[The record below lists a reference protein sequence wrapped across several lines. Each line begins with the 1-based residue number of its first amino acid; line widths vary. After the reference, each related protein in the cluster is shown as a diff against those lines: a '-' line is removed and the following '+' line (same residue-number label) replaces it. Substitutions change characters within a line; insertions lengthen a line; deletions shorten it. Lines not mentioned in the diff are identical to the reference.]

1 MVQNGSVTQVI
12 LPQRETPSLTG
23 NVTVLATAL
32 KSTHKLRAAKNKFR
46 QSVYLSLAFMSH
58 RAIWKSAP
66 RLLEVTGAHLEQMG
80 LYNLNRCFQFL
91 HMRVE
96 HVSSPKTECLTL
108 SLLTL
113 NKKNHFCHCWGLNW
127 DKRDDKMMI
136 QNSWARERPAVPC
149 CFSRRMTIKSVV
161 PLYEL

>member
-1 MVQNGSVTQVI
+1 MVQNGSVTQVM

-32 KSTHKLRAAKNKFR
+32 KSTHKLRAAENKFR

-80 LYNLNRCFQFL
+80 LYNLNRCFRFL

-96 HVSSPKTECLTL
+96 WSMWAVQKL
-108 SLLTL
+108 SVWLFHRWQ
-113 NKKNHFCHCWGLNW
+113 NHFCRCWGLNW
-127 DKRDDKMMI
+127 DKRDDKMLI
-136 QNSWARERPAVPC
+136 QNSWARERPC